1 MKIKFLG
8 SSHGVPEADR
18 MWTSVMIAV
27 GENTYLIDAGCFCA
41 DGIIRSGRTLDS
53 LKAVFITHQ
62 HGDHMNGIIS
72 LVDIISWYYK
82 KSDPEIFLPN
92 TGISEKLRDVVN
104 YGSFAGESLRD
115 IRYSVTNAGVI
126 YDDGVMKVTAFP
138 TKHINNGAYPS
149 FAYLCEAEG
158 KRVLFTGDLSRS
170 CEDMPEVAF
179 TEELD
184 LTVIE
189 AAHFIL
195 TEREHIFGKVKTKQ
209 MAIGHFAPRNDDCVW
224 QFIFDMPFETFISAD
239 GMEFDL

>member
-72 LVDIISWYYK
+72 LVDINSWYYK

-92 TGISEKLRDVVN
+92 TGISEKLCDVVN
-104 YGSFAGESLRD
+104 YGSFAGESLRN

-126 YDDGVMKVTAFP
+126 YDDGVMRVTAFP
-138 TKHINNGAYPS
+138 TKHINNGEYPS

-189 AAHFIL
+189 AAHFRL

-209 MAIGHFAPRNDDCVW
+209 MAIGHYAPRNDDYVW

-239 GMEFDL
+239 GMEFEL

>member
-27 GENTYLIDAGCFCA
+27 GENTYLIDAGCFCS

-62 HGDHMNGIIS
+62 HGDHMNGLVP

-82 KSDPEIFLPN
+82 KSDPEIFLPRD
-92 TGISEKLRDVVN
+92 GIAERLCDVVSH
-104 YGSFAGESLRD
+104 GSFAGEKLRD
-115 IRYSVTNAGVI
+115 IRYSVTTDGVI
-126 YDDGVMKVTAFP
+126 YDDGAMKVTAFP
-138 TKHINNGAYPS
+138 TKHIANGAHPS

-158 KRVLFTGDLSRS
+158 KRVLFTGDLNKT
-170 CEDMPEVAF
+170 CEDMPEIAF
-179 TEELD
+179 SDELD

-189 AAHFIL
+189 AAHFRL

-209 MAIGHFAPRNDDCVW
+209 MAIGHFAPINDDHVW
-224 QFIFDMPFETFISAD
+224 QFIFDMPFETLLAAD
-239 GMEFDL
+239 GTEIDL